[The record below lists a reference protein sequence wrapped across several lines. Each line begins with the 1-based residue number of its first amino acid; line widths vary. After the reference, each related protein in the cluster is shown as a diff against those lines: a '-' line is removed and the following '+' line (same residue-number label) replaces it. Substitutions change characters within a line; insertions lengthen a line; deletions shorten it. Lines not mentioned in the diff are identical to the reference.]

1 MNYIYEPN
9 VHNFYKKI
17 ANEYSMRI
25 KYLFYYYIVFKL
37 IILLFFPTIM

>member
-1 MNYIYEPN
+1 MYIISL
-9 VHNFYKKI
+9 KKI